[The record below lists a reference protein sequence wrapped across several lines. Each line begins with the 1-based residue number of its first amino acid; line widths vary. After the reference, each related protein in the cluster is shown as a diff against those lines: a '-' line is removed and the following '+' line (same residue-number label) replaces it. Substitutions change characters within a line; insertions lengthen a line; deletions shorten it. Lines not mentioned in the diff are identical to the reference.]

1 MSGDPSVRPS
11 SMLRSSILPDQVT
24 RGCVLL
30 GSNFL
35 PDLPVLSEDQQ
46 DEENLQDQN
55 RDHQFAEAI
64 DLSFQL
70 SSRHRGIVRRIGIWR
85 IRILGGLPIWHGW
98 LRGAGRCGYKR
109 LSAFG
114 AIGGLFGNIGS
125 AIPTFLQ
132 CTHLKEKCLKPS
144 VSARSSMRS
153 TMEPYKNGTIINS
166 IKCGASELDPGK
178 A

>member
-1 MSGDPSVRPS
+1 M
-11 SMLRSSILPDQVT
+11 PDQVT
-24 RGCVLL
+24 RRYVLL

-35 PDLPVLSEDQQ
+35 TDLLCLSEYQQ
-46 DEENLQDQN
+46 DEEDLQDQN

-70 SSRHRGIVRRIGIWR
+70 SSRHRRIVRRIGIWR
-85 IRILGGLPIWHGW
+85 IRILGSLTIWHGW
-98 LRGAGRCGYKR
+98 LRGAGRCGYKC

-132 CTHLKEKCLKPS
+132 STHLKRY
-144 VSARSSMRS
+144 V
-153 TMEPYKNGTIINS
+153 
-166 IKCGASELDPGK
+166 
-178 A
+178 